1 MGSELAGDRA
11 LLASTNG
18 CDGGAYTLRKPLFR
32 DGRIADVDQLATTGR
47 NSCRLDKGDWP
58 VLVTDFV
65 QRMRPSSTPA
75 RRYSWSTWLG
85 SFGSVPSFVARSR
98 PDTIEPGGLLWRF
111 KRRGKKLEKQ
121 VSPLQAS

>member
-58 VLVTDFV
+58 VLVTDLV

-75 RRYSWSTWLG
+75 RRCLLVHQAWFIWLG
-85 SFGSVPSFVARSR
+85 SKFSSHDRARTRSSPADCRGASNAREKSSR
-98 PDTIEPGGLLWRF
+98 N
-111 KRRGKKLEKQ
+111 K
-121 VSPLQAS
+121 